1 MSETIVAALIAAL
14 ISFAVS
20 LIGFAAAVF
29 TVRGKL
35 RELEFEL
42 RNKFTEAILLE
53 RINAYGEALYFTKV
67 LTRVPSME
75 KTFDKQTISTVKT
88 ELGKF
93 LNSKSGLLLSK
104 DALIA
109 VDNFRDALSLN
120 FGGADQYSR
129 DQLEKIVS
137 SANKFRQALRDD
149 VNPVHRIVVRH
160 SSLVDPK

>member
-109 VDNFRDALSLN
+109 VDNLDRKS
-120 FGGADQYSR
+120 
-129 DQLEKIVS
+129 
-137 SANKFRQALRDD
+137 
-149 VNPVHRIVVRH
+149 VV
-160 SSLVDPK
+160 